1 MANLKIDLLNKIN
14 NEKYFKELEL
24 VRLAQDPN
32 MNYEYKIEAMTNE
45 LAKIAILNAQLGGV
59 EQYFQEPAPQ
69 QQPAPQPVAEPAP
82 QVQQAPAGQVHQ
94 GQTHGE

>member
-14 NEKYFKELEL
+14 NKKYFEEMEL

-32 MNYEYKIEAMTNE
+32 MNYEIKIDSMSTI
-45 LAKIAILNAQLGGV
+45 LANIAILNAQLGGV
-59 EQYFQEPAPQ
+59 EQYFQEPA
-69 QQPAPQPVAEPAP
+69 
-82 QVQQAPAGQVHQ
+82 QAPAPVPVPQEAPVPVPQEAPAQQVHQ